1 MGLRFQATSPE
12 NLRDLPVFRLF
23 PYSCRYCVYW
33 ESAGDFDEKVAR
45 DEAER
50 IKLEWVRSVLNVFGG
65 CGLIAYQNADPVG
78 YAEYAPPRFFARIK
92 EYASG
97 PPSEDAVFLA
107 CLYIPRR
114 ELRGLGIGK
123 FLLSAVESDLRARGY
138 KAIETFARKGSESS
152 PAGPL
157 EFYLKHGFSVKRD
170 RDDFPLVR
178 KKLK

>member
-1 MGLRFQATSPE
+1 MVLRCEAVSAE

-33 ESAGDFDEKVAR
+33 ESAGDFDEKVSG

-50 IKLEWVRSVLNVFGG
+50 IKLDWLRKVLSEFGG
-65 CGLIAYQNADPVG
+65 CGLILYQDGDPVA
-78 YAEYAPPRFFARIK
+78 YAEYALPKFFPRVR

-97 PPSEDAVFLA
+97 PPSDDAVFLA

-114 ELRGLGIGK
+114 ELRGLGMGR
-123 FLLSAVESDLRARGY
+123 FLLEAVESDLRARGY
-138 KAIETFARKGSESS
+138 KAMETFARKGAESN

-157 EFYLKHGFSVKRD
+157 EFYLKHGFSVKHD
-170 RDDFPLVR
+170 CDDFPLVR
-178 KKLK
+178 KELK